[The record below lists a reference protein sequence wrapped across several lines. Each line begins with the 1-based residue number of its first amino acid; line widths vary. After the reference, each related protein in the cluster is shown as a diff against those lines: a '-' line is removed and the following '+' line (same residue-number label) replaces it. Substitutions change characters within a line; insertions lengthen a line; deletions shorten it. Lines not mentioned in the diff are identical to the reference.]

1 VNVIIRDAVE
11 VDLPAIIRIYN
22 ATVPTRM
29 VTAELEPTTVE
40 ARLPWFREH
49 SPEQYPFWVAESD
62 GRVIGWLDF
71 KRFLP
76 RCAYRGTAEISVY
89 VDENFRRCGV
99 GQRLLQH
106 AITRAPSLGITA
118 LVGLIFG
125 HNERSLKLFER
136 LGFERWAF
144 LPGVARLDGVQRDLV
159 MVGLHCGTRSSSIV
173 REEPQERECNDE
185 NEEEDEDEN
194 IHLSSVIGKDHREI
208 TQASGNR
215 ESLDLMHTLMQY
227 RHEPIHSELLK
238 IRDKYSMLHLDVLIL
253 IYHFARICSGNILE
267 IGAFLGGA
275 TIAAAFGV
283 RDSGENKKLI
293 AVEPGGSV
301 KHKRL
306 GTRNILRDLE
316 RNLARERV
324 ANMVTLVKGKSFK
337 PETMSAVRQAL
348 GSNQV
353 ALLILDADAAKRRDV
368 DCYRDKFAEGSWM
381 VIDDIYGAPANEKI
395 TPSRADVD
403 ALVAEGLLDP
413 LGFYGWSTWVGRW
426 RGGASSD

>member
-1 VNVIIRDAVE
+1 MIIRDAVE
-11 VDLPAIIRIYN
+11 ADVPAIIEIYN

-49 SPEQYPFWVAESD
+49 SPDEYPFWVAESD
-62 GRVIGWLDF
+62 SRVIGWLDF
-71 KRFLP
+71 KKFLP
-76 RCAYRGTAEISVY
+76 RSAYRGTAELSVY
-89 VDENFRRCGV
+89 VDEQFRRRGV

-125 HNERSLKLFER
+125 HNEPSLKLFER

-144 LPGVARLDGVQRDLV
+144 LPGVAQLDGVQRDLV
-159 MVGLHCGTRSSSIV
+159 MLGQHCPTRCSASPV
-173 REEPQERECNDE
+173 ACPAPVERAFKADPPPVSAELR
-185 NEEEDEDEN
+185 
-194 IHLSSVIGKDHREI
+194 HGKHARGYDDCL
-208 TQASGNR
+208 N
-215 ESLDLMHTLMQY
+215 LMHTLMQY
-227 RHEPIHSELLK
+227 RQELIHSELLK

-253 IYHFARICSGNILE
+253 IYHFAKICSGNILE

-283 RDSGENKKLI
+283 RDAGDHKKLI
-293 AVEPGGSV
+293 AIEPGGSV

-324 ANMVTLVKGKSFK
+324 AEMVTLVKGQSFK

-348 GSNQV
+348 GSDHV
-353 ALLILDADAAKRRDV
+353 GLLILDADAAKRRDI
-368 DCYRDKFAEGSWM
+368 DCYHDRFADGCWM
-381 VIDDIYGAPANEKI
+381 VIDDVYGADANEKI
-395 TPSRADVD
+395 TASRADVD
-403 ALVAEGLLDP
+403 WSVAAGDLEP

-426 RGGASSD
+426 RGHRAKVIH